1 MNMKRRSRDMSV
13 EEKKQEKKEKKNNKH
28 MDGKSEERRKILNK
42 EIKIF
47 FFLRNE

>member
-28 MDGKSEERRKILNK
+28 MDGKSEERIKILNK

-47 FFLRNE
+47 FF

>member
-1 MNMKRRSRDMSV
+1 MSV

-42 EIKIF
+42 EIKNF
-47 FFLRNE
+47 FFWETNKEIKN